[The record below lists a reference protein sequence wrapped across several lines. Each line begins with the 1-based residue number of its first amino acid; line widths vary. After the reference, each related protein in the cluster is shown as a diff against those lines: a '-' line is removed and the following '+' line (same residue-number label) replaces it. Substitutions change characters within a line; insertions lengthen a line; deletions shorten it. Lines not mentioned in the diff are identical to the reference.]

1 MGTLKNNLKKIGRIA
16 TEWAKRYWTELRS
29 KKLLGVPYFVW
40 VVLLYYTLKGIAA
53 LLFIH
58 FILNA

>member
-1 MGTLKNNLKKIGRIA
+1 MGSLGERLKKIGRII
-16 TEWAKRYWTELRS
+16 TEYAKKYW
-29 KKLLGVPYFVW
+29 W

-53 LLFIH
+53 LLLIH

>member
-1 MGTLKNNLKKIGRIA
+1 MKEELKKIGRIA
-16 TEWAKRYWTELRS
+16 TEIAKKYW
-29 KKLLGVPYFVW
+29 W

-53 LLFIH
+53 LLFIY